1 MISVIIPLVN
11 EEEQLPALLD
21 NLQKQRGDFEVL
33 FVDGG
38 SSDNSLSL
46 IGERYCILKSTC
58 GRATQMNLGAKNA
71 CGSILFFLHADSL
84 PPSNFCCEIET
95 LIATGA
101 EAGCFPIKFSSQNPL
116 MALCAAMSNFRARF
130 RKIAFGDQG
139 IFMTR
144 ALFEKIGGFPKIPL
158 MEDYRMSELI
168 AAETSLGMAKKAIT
182 TSARRFERGGVIHT
196 MWLMQKMQYLYRNG
210 TAPEILAKIYRQRR

>member
-71 CGSILFFLHADSL
+71 CG
-84 PPSNFCCEIET
+84 
-95 LIATGA
+95 
-101 EAGCFPIKFSSQNPL
+101 
-116 MALCAAMSNFRARF
+116 
-130 RKIAFGDQG
+130 
-139 IFMTR
+139 
-144 ALFEKIGGFPKIPL
+144 
-158 MEDYRMSELI
+158 
-168 AAETSLGMAKKAIT
+168 
-182 TSARRFERGGVIHT
+182 
-196 MWLMQKMQYLYRNG
+196 
-210 TAPEILAKIYRQRR
+210 

>member
-58 GRATQMNLGAKNA
+58 GRAAQMNLGAKNA

-95 LIATGA
+95 SMNL
-101 EAGCFPIKFSSQNPL
+101 
-116 MALCAAMSNFRARF
+116 LC
-130 RKIAFGDQG
+130 
-139 IFMTR
+139 
-144 ALFEKIGGFPKIPL
+144 EWH
-158 MEDYRMSELI
+158 EE
-168 AAETSLGMAKKAIT
+168 
-182 TSARRFERGGVIHT
+182 
-196 MWLMQKMQYLYRNG
+196 
-210 TAPEILAKIYRQRR
+210 EIV

>member
-1 MISVIIPLVN
+1 
-11 EEEQLPALLD
+11 
-21 NLQKQRGDFEVL
+21 
-33 FVDGG
+33 
-38 SSDNSLSL
+38 
-46 IGERYCILKSTC
+46 
-58 GRATQMNLGAKNA
+58 
-71 CGSILFFLHADSL
+71 
-84 PPSNFCCEIET
+84 
-95 LIATGA
+95 
-101 EAGCFPIKFSSQNPL
+101 

-210 TAPEILAKIYRQRR
+210 TAPEILAKIYRQSR